1 MTNSKLY
8 TAALQASKRMQKLQR
23 NSIYASLLT
32 NVVRDEYLSNP
43 RVSHKTSQLFAL
55 QRAPTQTIY
64 RPSRVT
70 GEAIR
75 PFRHPRR
82 LPFPRYIQMHVMANE
97 QPQSSR
103 VYRTSGDKYTGL
115 AMIFPR
121 ARGNQACS
129 VPHLPPGAD
138 VRSLSRPRCCQTRI
152 GTCARVRGKWCSC
165 CSRTAPLD
173 WCNPDGW
180 RSPPSWRVCL
190 PDAGT
195 NRHDW
200 LGWRVAALGYV
211 LTTLAELRGEV
222 LGCELSKG
230 ELDGNLKTWRF
241 ADGVLGWEFQVTCLI
256 E

>member
-1 MTNSKLY
+1 MRLFLLMLYETSTSVTRGFHTRQANYSLYNVPQLRLYIDQVVSRGRQSGPSDTHDGCHFRAISKC
-8 TAALQASKRMQKLQR
+8 TSWPM
-23 NSIYASLLT
+23 
-32 NVVRDEYLSNP
+32 SNP
-43 RVSHKTSQLFAL
+43 
-55 QRAPTQTIY
+55 
-64 RPSRVT
+64 SRHGCT
-70 GEAIR
+70 G
-75 PFRHPRR
+75 
-82 LPFPRYIQMHVMANE
+82 
-97 QPQSSR
+97 
-103 VYRTSGDKYTGL
+103 TSGDKYTGL
-115 AMIFPR
+115 ATIFPR